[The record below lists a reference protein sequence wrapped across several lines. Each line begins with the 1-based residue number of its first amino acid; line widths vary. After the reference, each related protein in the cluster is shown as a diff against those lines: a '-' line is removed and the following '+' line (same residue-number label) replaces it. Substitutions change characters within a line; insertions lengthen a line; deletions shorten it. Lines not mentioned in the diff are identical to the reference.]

1 MSYYTRVTKPHDC
14 WFCSYTSPSYLSRC
28 DRCKAAII
36 PTRDDTKRTIEWTVF
51 TFSSDATVS
60 GRSSFS
66 RFNEAMKILDMQERV
81 VIRFGDQQL
90 QRYILVRYTRQ
101 NTFYSYRVNNEDVY
115 ETVTVRWAEATD
127 QQRELL
133 SHFVNE
139 NLEDTEGELT
149 LLRVF

>member
-1 MSYYTRVTKPHDC
+1 
-14 WFCSYTSPSYLSRC
+14 
-28 DRCKAAII
+28 
-36 PTRDDTKRTIEWTVF
+36 
-51 TFSSDATVS
+51 
-60 GRSSFS
+60 
-66 RFNEAMKILDMQERV
+66 MKILDMQERV